1 MPRKIAKGMSR
12 PQQALPGYSLSAEK
26 KAEFEQ
32 EFEDRTAR
40 KRAQGAKDRL
50 EAEGFQFGKFMSH
63 IKHLRG

>member
-1 MPRKIAKGMSR
+1 MPRKIA
-12 PQQALPGYSLSAEK
+12 K